1 MTDDRLPPATARAVL
16 LGLCPRCGRGSLFD
30 GYLKVRA
37 VCSACLLNYSM
48 FDPGD
53 GPAVF
58 VILIVGAIVAGG
70 ALIVEVTFH
79 PPYWLHAVLWLPLIL
94 ILTFGLLRLVKA
106 ALLVLQY
113 RHRAGEGRLSECS
126 SPISVRSRTRRC
138 GACRPLC
145 C

>member
-1 MTDDRLPPATARAVL
+1 MERSAPSVARAVV
-16 LGLCPRCGRGSLFD
+16 LGLCPRCGGGSLFD
-30 GYLKVRA
+30 GYLKVGA
-37 VCSACLLNYSM
+37 SCSACGLDYGM

-79 PPYWLHAVLWLPLIL
+79 PPYWVHMVLWLPLIL
-94 ILTFGLLRLVKA
+94 LLTFGMLRLVKA

-113 RHRAGEGRLSECS
+113 RNHAGEGRLPE
-126 SPISVRSRTRRC
+126 
-138 GACRPLC
+138 
-145 C
+145 